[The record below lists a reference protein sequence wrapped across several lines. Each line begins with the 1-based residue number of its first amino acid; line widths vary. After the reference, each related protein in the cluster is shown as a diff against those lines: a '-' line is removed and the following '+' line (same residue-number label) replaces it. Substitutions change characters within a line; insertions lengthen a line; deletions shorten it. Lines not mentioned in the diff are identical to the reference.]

1 MGQEATARRS
11 GGAAD
16 SVPARAQV
24 PPRPA
29 SRLLAR
35 EPAPVLAPARAFFQ
49 RPRSPAALPRKA
61 PHPPQSKAVGSSL
74 HGKEGLPQGQR
85 FPALRGV
92 TLSTFPPA
100 LRPYRGHPT
109 LPSPYRPQ
117 HTTKNLLRS
126 PQACGTLFLRLLFL
140 YRLWVVKRSQGH
152 TCGHF
157 FVRETALQS
166 SRTKLEDGRG
176 SVEGLGTWASDS
188 SNVVL
193 SRNPADGK
201 E

>member
-85 FPALRGV
+85 FPALRGGN
-92 TLSTFPPA
+92 TFDLSTSRSGLIGVIQHCPPLTA
-100 LRPYRGHPT
+100 HNT
-109 LPSPYRPQ
+109 LPKTSCAVP
-117 HTTKNLLRS
+117 
-126 PQACGTLFLRLLFL
+126 
-140 YRLWVVKRSQGH
+140 
-152 TCGHF
+152 
-157 FVRETALQS
+157 
-166 SRTKLEDGRG
+166 KL
-176 SVEGLGTWASDS
+176 
-188 SNVVL
+188 VVL
-193 SRNPADGK
+193 CFCVCCSCIAFG
-201 E
+201 